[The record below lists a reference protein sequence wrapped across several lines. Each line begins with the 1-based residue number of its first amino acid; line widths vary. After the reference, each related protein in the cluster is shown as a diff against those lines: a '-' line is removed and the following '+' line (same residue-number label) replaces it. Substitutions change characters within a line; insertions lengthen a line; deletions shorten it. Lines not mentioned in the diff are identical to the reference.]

1 MLLNGKEMS
10 ICVRQD
16 WSALNK
22 IWPAMVKAH
31 HSEKPSIIIL
41 FETAQDIIVGNF
53 SSFQISFC
61 VCYFLFNLNKFLQIL
76 FSFLNQLF

>member
-22 IWPAMVKAH
+22 IWPAIVKAH
-31 HSEKPSIIIL
+31 FSEKPSIIVL
-41 FETAQDIIVGNF
+41 FETAQDIIVENF

-61 VCYFLFNLNKFLQIL
+61 VRFFI
-76 FSFLNQLF
+76 